1 MNFKYIAFLL
11 PIFIVELSASA
22 VAQSTEKKAPWKLKQ
37 IKRVGAICKDGTRS
51 LSTNSG
57 ACAGHKGVK
66 QWLYAEADV
75 VAEHIDNVYEIP
87 DDRLMPF
94 SPEEIKDLT
103 HPENL
108 YVNLPPLMYR
118 KVFPNT
124 TPNDTENKQQQ
135 TDEKQKQQEQYSQ
148 AHQNW
153 SSRDFLMPFVLA
165 LAIVLLYQFLVK
177 VINRIF

>member
-11 PIFIVELSASA
+11 PLILVAPGTPT

-37 IKRVGAICKDGTRS
+37 VKRVGAICKDGTRS

-66 QWLYAEADV
+66 QWLYAEAEV
-75 VAEHIDNVYEIP
+75 VAEHVDNVYEIP

-94 SPEEIKDLT
+94 SPEEVKDLT

-118 KVFPNT
+118 KVFPNAT
-124 TPNDTENKQQQ
+124 SDQEKTQQQQ
-135 TDEKQKQQEQYSQ
+135 TDEKQTQQDKNQTYQ
-148 AHQNW
+148 QW